1 VIGLKVFRTGISRR
15 QASTEAK
22 KSKTRNGC
30 TKAQWVGSDADWSL
44 EGGWTGDL
52 RYGRNGE
59 KRGGTWPSCTK
70 ASLVHPCGEFIG
82 TIAYPG
88 LPGLRNLSIG
98 VRSCMW
104 VLKPVPQS
112 QLNAFPTFH
121 SVAHHSHHPVA
132 RLACLNHSPNPGGW
146 KETRRAKSQVPNST
160 QQHSLSIRVRP
171 IRISVSRGPRD
182 TLDTYATFPMQSA
195 DFARHLPTSST
206 G

>member
-1 VIGLKVFRTGISRR
+1 VFRTGVYLADKRAQKQRKARRGMGSR
-15 QASTEAK
+15 K
-22 KSKTRNGC
+22 PNGWDLTRTVVSRG
-30 TKAQWVGSDADWSL
+30 VGL
-44 EGGWTGDL
+44 EIL

-121 SVAHHSHHPVA
+121 YVAHHSHHPVA